1 MSRAGAALLAG
12 MFRSAVDAVRP
23 DRRLGG
29 HLPAAPDGDLV
40 VVGAGKA
47 AAAMARVAVGRY
59 GAAARGVVVTRHGH
73 GLDKARIGG
82 VDVVEAGHPIPDRAG
97 VAAATRILDMVRNR
111 GPRDLIL
118 CLLSGGGSALLSLPA
133 PGLSLDDKR
142 TVTRDLVA
150 CGATIDEINCVRKHL
165 SAVKGGRLAAAAH
178 PAPVVTLAISDVA
191 GDEPSVI
198 ASGPTVA
205 DPTTF
210 ADARRVLEKFG
221 IDPPPAVARHLRRAA
236 GETPKPGAP
245 VLEGARFRVV
255 ATGADALAA
264 AAHVAREAGLEP
276 VSLGDSVEG
285 EAREVARAHA
295 ALARAHRARGKAVVL
310 LSGGETTVAVRG
322 AGDGGPNMEYALAL
336 AVALAGA
343 EGISAIACD
352 TDGIDGNGDSAGAM
366 VFPDTLSRARALGLD
381 AEKHLGDNDS
391 RGFFAPL
398 GDLVKPGPTL
408 TNVNDFRAIVV
419 APA

>member
-29 HLPAAPDGDLV
+29 HLPAAPDGDLL

-47 AAAMARVAVGRY
+47 AAAMARVAVERY

-97 VAAATRILDMVRNR
+97 VAAATRIVDAVRNR

-165 SAVKGGRLAAAAH
+165 SAVKGGRLAAGG
-178 PAPVVTLAISDVA
+178 PV
-191 GDEPSVI
+191 
-198 ASGPTVA
+198 
-205 DPTTF
+205 
-210 ADARRVLEKFG
+210 RRGRERV
-221 IDPPPAVARHLRRAA
+221 PRTLRRRPRYRR
-236 GETPKPGAP
+236 GPRQSRP
-245 VLEGARFRVV
+245 
-255 ATGADALAA
+255 
-264 AAHVAREAGLEP
+264 
-276 VSLGDSVEG
+276 
-285 EAREVARAHA
+285 RA
-295 ALARAHRARGKAVVL
+295 V
-310 LSGGETTVAVRG
+310 
-322 AGDGGPNMEYALAL
+322 
-336 AVALAGA
+336 LAGQVRR
-343 EGISAIACD
+343 GR
-352 TDGIDGNGDSAGAM
+352 GGA
-366 VFPDTLSRARALGLD
+366 
-381 AEKHLGDNDS
+381 
-391 RGFFAPL
+391 
-398 GDLVKPGPTL
+398 
-408 TNVNDFRAIVV
+408 
-419 APA
+419 

>member
-12 MFRSAVDAVRP
+12 MFRSAVDAVHP
-23 DRRLGG
+23 DRCLGG
-29 HLPAAPDGDLV
+29 HLPAVPAGDLV

-47 AAAMARVAVGRY
+47 AAAMARVAAERY
-59 GAAARGVVVTRHGH
+59 GAAARGLVVTRYGH
-73 GLDKARIGG
+73 GPEEGRVGG

-97 VAAATRILDMVRNR
+97 VAAATRILDAVRNR
-111 GPRDLIL
+111 GPRDLVL

-133 PGLSLDDKR
+133 PGLSLEDKR

-178 PAPVVTLAISDVA
+178 PAPVVALAISDVA
-191 GDEPSVI
+191 GDDPSVI

-221 IDPPPAVARHLRRAA
+221 IDPPPAVARRLRRAED
-236 GETPKPGAP
+236 ETPKPGDPIVESAS
-245 VLEGARFRVV
+245 FRVV
-255 ATGADALAA
+255 ADGADALAA
-264 AAHVAREAGLEP
+264 AARAAREAGLEP
-276 VSLGDSVEG
+276 VLLGDAVEG

-295 ALARAHRARGKAVVL
+295 TLARDRRAQGKAAVL

-322 AGDGGPNMEYALAL
+322 TGDGGPNTEYALAL
-336 AVALAGA
+336 AIALAGA

-352 TDGIDGNGDSAGAM
+352 TDGIDGNGDNAGAM
-366 VFPDTLSRARALGLD
+366 VFPDTLPRARALGLD
-381 AEKHLGDNDS
+381 AEKRLGDNDS

-398 GDLVKPGPTL
+398 GDLVKSGPTL

-419 APA
+419 DPA